1 LTTRSTAEKLL
12 IKPKTTVWIS
22 HPQHLDLI
30 EPMPEGARVVDR
42 PEQAMIA
49 IVFGD
54 DVQSL
59 RNVVAAQGDRLAHPV
74 TLWVTYPKGNRTDIN
89 RDSLWSILAEHTLRP
104 IGQISLGDAWS
115 AMGFRPLKPG
125 EHCSGADRSHTHR
138 SR

>member
-30 EPMPEGARVVDR
+30 EPLPEGVRIVDR

-49 IVFGD
+49 LVFGD
-54 DVQSL
+54 NAQSL
-59 RNVVAAQGDRLAHPV
+59 RNVVAAHGDRLADPE

-89 RDSLWSILAEHTLRP
+89 RDSLWSILAEHALRP
-104 IGQISLGDAWS
+104 IGQVSLGDGWS
-115 AMGFRPLKPG
+115 ATGFRLLKSG
-125 EHCSGADRSHTHR
+125 EHRSGAERSHKHR

>member
-115 AMGFRPLKPG
+115 AMGFRLLKPG
-125 EHCSGADRSHTHR
+125 EHCSARIHR
-138 SR
+138 